1 METKP
6 TGTARYG
13 SGSTDF
19 RSLAQRYPNVAAF
32 KNNNP
37 AGITW
42 NANFD
47 NPTPGS
53 TAQRLIDA
61 GVSFSKGTA
70 RPANEG
76 GNYVTFDSIEDGM
89 AAQRI
94 MME

>member
-1 METKP
+1 M
-6 TGTARYG
+6 
-13 SGSTDF
+13 
-19 RSLAQRYPNVAAF
+19 AAF

-42 NANFD
+42 NASFD
-47 NPTPGS
+47 DPKPGS

-61 GVSFSKGTA
+61 GITFHKGTA

-94 MME
+94 MMEGTYGNATVKNMLASWVGTAE